1 LPVNRR
7 SGISSNINPMYLKF
21 SEKLLA
27 ELDIRLQSLT
37 VQEFSDVA
45 LLKARTA
52 LVSDA
57 IGMLADFIS
66 AHPGED
72 ISQEI
77 LYYKSIYPRFKS
89 MLVYDTEYY
98 HFLQGVPNSGLKAKK
113 KYYLAKLRE
122 IAHFFEQNS
131 MHYDYFRL
139 DGEMLDELFYTRQD
153 AVNVLQPFVL
163 AYEPFFGTP
172 MAELVSS
179 FTAFERLRNDILA
192 LLHGLSGPAALSATV
207 VDATGSLQRQF
218 KWTGEDI
225 HLIELVHGIHLTGQV
240 NNGAI
245 GIVELFKVVGDF
257 FGVNLRVPKR
267 GFDDLKARKTM
278 SKTAFLDMM
287 KLAMLKKME
296 DDDAFDPEKVRRR
309 NSF

>member
-1 LPVNRR
+1 
-7 SGISSNINPMYLKF
+7 MYNKF
-21 SEKLLA
+21 SENLMDQLCPLL
-27 ELDIRLQSLT
+27 ESF
-37 VQEFSDVA
+37 V
-45 LLKARTA
+45 LKESKPEA
-52 LVSDA
+52 LVRAQTAAIADALKTLSDFV
-57 IGMLADFIS
+57 LENPFVDS
-66 AHPGED
+66 L
-72 ISQEI
+72 SEI
-77 LYYKSIYPRFKS
+77 NYYKVIYPKFKS
-89 MLVYDTEYY
+89 LLVYYTEC
-98 HFLQGVPNSGLKAKK
+98 HSFLSAIPDLGIKAKK
-113 KYYLAKLRE
+113 RYFLARLQA
-122 IAHFFEQNS
+122 IAGFFEQNS

-139 DGEMLDELFYTRQD
+139 DGEMMDELFYTRQD
-153 AVNVLQPFVL
+153 DVNVLQPFVL

-179 FTAFERLRNDILA
+179 FAALERLRNEILA

-207 VDATGSLQRQF
+207 VDATGSLQREF

-309 NSF
+309 NGF